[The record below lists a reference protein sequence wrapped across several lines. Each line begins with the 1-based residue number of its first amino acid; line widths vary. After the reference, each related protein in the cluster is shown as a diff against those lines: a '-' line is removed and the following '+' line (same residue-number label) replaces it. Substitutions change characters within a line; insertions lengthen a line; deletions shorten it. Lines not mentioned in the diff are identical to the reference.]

1 MYNIFKFLQAGQIS
15 GYPFLFFNYPPASMK
30 SRRSFIQQLGL
41 GMAIPAISGFDFPSN
56 SFPPFPSSNLPEEDF
71 WNELRKQFP
80 LTADRVY
87 LNNGTFGP
95 APYAVLKAMD
105 ASNLQIN
112 TSGEYGN
119 SDQERIKLAEFFRIK
134 PTEFSITH
142 NTTEGINIM
151 AWGIPMKAGDEV
163 ILTTHEH
170 AGNALP
176 WLNRAKLDGIVLRTF
191 EPKPTQEENLNE
203 IQKLINPRTKVIG
216 IPHVTCTTGLVFPIK
231 EICALARQKGI
242 LTAIDGAHGAGTFDL
257 DLYDMGCDFYAGCF
271 HKWMLGPSGTAF
283 LFVREDALEKLRAIM
298 IGGHSDIGWDM
309 TVTPPTFKG
318 YVPSARRFDYGTQ
331 SKTLAVGMVAAADF
345 HSQIGKQKVE
355 SRIREL
361 NQYLYEGLFS
371 LGPKLEILTP
381 AEKEGRIS
389 VISFR
394 PKNMDFNSCG
404 AELGKTGFR
413 VRLVPEGKVN
423 AVRVSTHIYNTKTE
437 LDALLLELK
446 RILA

>member
-1 MYNIFKFLQAGQIS
+1 MNT
-15 GYPFLFFNYPPASMK
+15 
-30 SRRSFIQQLGL
+30 RRNFIQQLGL
-41 GMAIPAISGFDFPSN
+41 GMAIPALSSFDSPTKVIPS
-56 SFPPFPSSNLPEEDF
+56 FPSSNLKGEDF
-71 WNELRKQFP
+71 WTELRRQFP
-80 LTADRVY
+80 LTSDRVY

-95 APYAVLKAMD
+95 APFSVLQAMEV
-105 ASNLQIN
+105 SNLQIN

-119 SDQERIKLAEFFRIK
+119 SDQERVKLAEFFRIK

-151 AWGIPMKAGDEV
+151 AWGVPMKAGDEV

-176 WLNRAKLDGIVLRTF
+176 WLNRAKLEGIVIRTF
-191 EPKPTQEENLNE
+191 EPKPTQAENLTE
-203 IQKLINPRTKVIG
+203 IQKLINPRTKVIA

-231 EICALARQKGI
+231 EICDMARKKGI

-257 DLYDMGCDFYAGCF
+257 DLYGLGCDFYAGCF

-283 LFVREDALEKLRAIM
+283 LFVREDALEKLKAVM

-309 TVTPPTFKG
+309 TVNPPEFKG

-355 SRIREL
+355 ARVKEL
-361 NQYLYEGLFS
+361 NQYLFDGLTELS
-371 LGPKLEILTP
+371 SKLEILTP
-381 AEKEGRIS
+381 EEKESRIS

-394 PKNMDFNSCG
+394 PKGMDFNACG
-404 AELGKTGFR
+404 AELAKAGFR
-413 VRLVPEGKVN
+413 IRLVHEGKVN
-423 AVRVSTHIYNTKTE
+423 AVRVSTHIYNTKAE
-437 LDALLLELK
+437 LDAFLKELD
-446 RILA
+446 RILV

>member
-1 MYNIFKFLQAGQIS
+1 
-15 GYPFLFFNYPPASMK
+15 
-30 SRRSFIQQLGL
+30 
-41 GMAIPAISGFDFPSN
+41 MAIPSISGFDFPSPALP
-56 SFPPFPSSNLPEEDF
+56 SFPKSTLEGEEY
-71 WNELRKQFP
+71 WTELRRQFP
-80 LTADRVY
+80 LTADRIY

-95 APYAVLKAMD
+95 APFSVLQAME
-105 ASNLQIN
+105 ASNLKIN

-119 SDQERIKLAEFFRIK
+119 SDQERIKLAEFFGIK

-151 AWGIPMKAGDEV
+151 AFGVPMKAGDEV

-191 EPKPTQEENLNE
+191 EPKSTQTENLTE
-203 IQKLINPRTKVIG
+203 IQKLINPRTKVIA

-231 EICALARQKGI
+231 EICDMARKTGI

-257 DLYDMGCDFYAGCF
+257 DLYDLGCDFYAGCF

-283 LFVREDALEKLRAIM
+283 LFVKEESLEKLKPVM
-298 IGGHSDIGWDM
+298 IGGHSDIGWDL
-309 TVTPPTFKG
+309 TVNPPEFKG

-345 HSQIGKQKVE
+345 HTQIGKEKIEARV
-355 SRIREL
+355 REL
-361 NQYLYEGLFS
+361 NQYLFEGLQQ
-371 LGPKLEILTP
+371 LGSKLEILTP
-381 AEKEGRIS
+381 EEKESRIA
-389 VISFR
+389 VLSFR
-394 PKNMDFNSCG
+394 PKNMDFTACG
-404 AELGKTGFR
+404 AELGKAGFR
-413 VRLVPEGKVN
+413 VRLVHEGKVN
-423 AVRVSTHIYNTKTE
+423 AVRVSTHIYNTKKE
-437 LDALLLELK
+437 LDAFLNELD